1 MTWNPSTRTCWN
13 QETLNLITSYDD
25 ISTTS
30 GIFLA
35 THTAVPLVRR
45 TSVKPFDGGVAS
57 DEIALRKEFYE
68 GPNVDGAMVLPIIG
82 GVGIGKS
89 HLIRYLFVNKPKDEK
104 CHVVYIPKNGT
115 NLRGAIEK
123 ILDGLDGRF
132 DSIRESL
139 ATAQSDAPDRET
151 ATGQLLTALQQ
162 ALAQRWREKSP
173 LDNAK
178 ILSLLEKA
186 AVLMDDA
193 HFRSKVKDLG
203 GPNRLVA
210 GPLGEDEDTPDDMR
224 IRFVAADLPF
234 GSIDHNDLAKQSIDS
249 YRDFASSPSA
259 QKKFLELLNESLVR
273 AMQTVF
279 WSNGPRLTTLMN
291 DVRRLLREDR
301 KELFLLIE
309 DFVVLSGVQ
318 GELLQALITPTIELP
333 GAPPTL
339 APLRTAFAITDG
351 PFQQMKD
358 TLISRMR
365 SVYAIVLSQSDDDQ
379 QLGGFGTDSQVA
391 FLSKYLNTARYS
403 RSELVDFENSPLG
416 TELPSRCRTC
426 DVSQKCHEEFGHH
439 GEIGLYPFT
448 STALVT
454 MSRTV
459 SEKSFNPRGVIRG
472 VLGEILT
479 NGLQE
484 IKQNEFPSDDITITF
499 RNESNELD
507 VDLAREIERKFPL
520 DANRRKN
527 LQQFWSPD
535 RSKRA
540 IWGEWTRTCFGLSDD
555 DSVPTPK
562 SSSTP
567 APVVAPLLPLELQD
581 DYKYFNSW
589 SLVGKAIIPEDDAR
603 FIRSSLY
610 ELITDQL
617 HDRFGVE
624 ISKPLFAS
632 GGPAD
637 FMQRDSFVIAQSG
650 GGRATATKPGFWTTT
665 IDASSG
671 NAVIFKRILQ
681 ARSSGVP
688 YKPAETMELYEFIE
702 PMIQSAYAEYSK
714 HFESDSTDLTRLF
727 YLAQNFGTGTDLIG
741 DTLVETLLMDSRLE
755 GRGDLWKNAIIESK
769 IVREKELGKV
779 LAVIGTSK
787 GNGGTLS
794 TRAAAIRESLPPV
807 SGEYVDKIRN
817 LALTEFN
824 SDQIKIAA
832 ILDLFSNQDPFK
844 MFEEITNCLST
855 MAHAL
860 PGEIVSDNKLGP
872 IFRQIDKLKENWNAT
887 LLIKRTPQDPD
898 ETVAIVARTD
908 ASELDRLKDSLDQVL
923 TFMNEVTIS
932 ANAMIS
938 SGNSTG
944 TQAEISSTL
953 SDLTT
958 IMGALK

>member
-1 MTWNPSTRTCWN
+1 
-13 QETLNLITSYDD
+13 
-25 ISTTS
+25 
-30 GIFLA
+30 
-35 THTAVPLVRR
+35 VRR

-68 GPNVDGAMVLPIIG
+68 GPNTDGAMVLPIIG
-82 GVGIGKS
+82 GAGIGKS
-89 HLIRYLFVNKPKDEK
+89 HLIRYLFVNKPKDEQ

-139 ATAQSDAPDRET
+139 ATAQSDVPDRET

-203 GPNRLVA
+203 GPKRLVA

-224 IRFVAADLPF
+224 MRFVAADLPF
-234 GSIDHNDLAKQSIDS
+234 GSIDHNDLAKQSIGS
-249 YRDFASSPSA
+249 YKDFASSPSA

-291 DVRRLLREDR
+291 DVRRLLHDDG

-358 TLISRMR
+358 TLTSRMR
-365 SVYAIVLSQSDDDQ
+365 SVFAIVLSQSDDDQ

-416 TELPSRCRTC
+416 TELPSRCSTC
-426 DVSQKCHEEFGHH
+426 DVSQKCHDEFGHH

-454 MSRTV
+454 MSKTV

-484 IKQNEFPSDDITITF
+484 IKQDEFPSDDITIAF

-507 VDLAREIERKFPL
+507 VDLAREIERKFPR

-540 IWGEWTRTCFGLSDD
+540 IWGEWTRMCFGLSDD
-555 DSVPTPK
+555 DSVPAPE
-562 SSSTP
+562 SSST
-567 APVVAPLLPLELQD
+567 ATPVDMPQIPIETQD

-589 SLVGKAIIPEDDAR
+589 SPIGKAIIPEDDAR
-603 FIRSSLY
+603 FIRSTLY
-610 ELITDQL
+610 ELVTDQL
-617 HDRFGVE
+617 HDRYGIE
-624 ISKPLFAS
+624 ISRPLFIS
-632 GGPAD
+632 GQQGE

-650 GGRATATKPGFWTTT
+650 GGISIVSKPSFWTTS
-665 IDASSG
+665 IDTNSG
-671 NAVIFKRILQ
+671 TAVIFKRILQ
-681 ARSSGVP
+681 ARSLGVS
-688 YKPAETMELYEFIE
+688 YKPAETLDLYDFIE
-702 PMIQSAYAEYSK
+702 PMIQSANSEYSNRYAGNS
-714 HFESDSTDLTRLF
+714 SDLAHLF

-741 DTLVETLLMDSRLE
+741 DTLIETLLMDSHLE

-769 IVREKELGKV
+769 TIREKELGKV

-794 TRAAAIRESLPPV
+794 TRAVAIRESLPPI
-807 SGEYVDKIRN
+807 SGKYVDKIRN

-824 SDQIKIAA
+824 SDQIKITA
-832 ILDLFSNQDPFK
+832 ILDLFSNQNPFK
-844 MFEEITNCLST
+844 MFGEISNCLST

-872 IFRQIDKLKENWNAT
+872 IFRQIDKLKENWDPT
-887 LLIKRTPQDPD
+887 LLTKRTSKDPD

-908 ASELDRLKDSLDQVL
+908 ASELNRLKESLDQIL
-923 TFMNEVTIS
+923 TFITEVTNA

-938 SGNSTG
+938 SGNSTR
-944 TQAEISSTL
+944 TQAEITSTL
-953 SDLTT
+953 TDLTT

>member
-1 MTWNPSTRTCWN
+1 MTWNSSTRTCWN
-13 QETLNLITSYDD
+13 QETLNLVTSYDD

-45 TSVKPFDGGVAS
+45 TSVNPLGGGVAS
-57 DEIALRKEFYE
+57 DELALRKEFYE
-68 GPNVDGAMVLPIIG
+68 GPNTDGAMVLPIIG
-82 GVGIGKS
+82 GAGIGKS
-89 HLIRYLFVNKPKDEK
+89 HLIRYLFVNRPKNER

-123 ILDGLDGRF
+123 ILDGLDYRF

-139 ATAQSDAPDRET
+139 AGAQSDVPDRET
-151 ATGQLLTALQQ
+151 ATVQLLTALQQ

-203 GPNRLVA
+203 GPKRLVA
-210 GPLGEDEDTPDDMR
+210 GPLGEDDDTPDDMR
-224 IRFVAADLPF
+224 MRFVAADLPF
-234 GSIDHNDLAKQSIDS
+234 GSIDHNDLAKQSIGS
-249 YRDFASSPSA
+249 YKDFASSPSA

-279 WSNGPRLTTLMN
+279 WSNGPRLTTLMS
-291 DVRRLLREDR
+291 DVRRLLHEDG

-318 GELLQALITPTIELP
+318 GELLQALITPAIELP

-351 PFQQMKD
+351 PFKQMKD
-358 TLISRMR
+358 TLTSRMR

-379 QLGGFGTDSQVA
+379 QLGGFGSDSQVA

-403 RSELVDFENSPLG
+403 RSELAEFENSPLG
-416 TELPSRCRTC
+416 TELPSRCSTC

-439 GEIGLYPFT
+439 SGIGLYPFT

-459 SEKSFNPRGVIRG
+459 SAESFNPRGVIRG

-484 IKQNEFPSDDITITF
+484 IKQNEFPSDAITVTF
-499 RNESNELD
+499 RNDSNELD
-507 VDLAREIERKFPL
+507 VDLAREIERKFPT

-540 IWGEWTRTCFGLSDD
+540 IWGEWTRICFGLSDD
-555 DSVPTPK
+555 DSVSTSKP
-562 SSSTP
+562 SSTP
-567 APVVAPLLPLELQD
+567 APVAAPLIPLQVQD

-589 SLVGKAIIPEDDAR
+589 SPIGKAIIPEDDAR

-610 ELITDQL
+610 ELVTDQL
-617 HDRFGVE
+617 HDRYGVE
-624 ISKPLFAS
+624 ISRPLFIS
-632 GGPAD
+632 GQQGE

-650 GGRATATKPGFWTTT
+650 GGTAIGAKPRFWTTS
-665 IDASSG
+665 IDARSG

-681 ARSSGVP
+681 ARNSGIP

-714 HFESDSTDLTRLF
+714 HFASDTSELIHLF

-755 GRGDLWKNAIIESK
+755 ARGDLWKNAIIESK
-769 IVREKELGKV
+769 NVREKELSKV

-794 TRAAAIRESLPPV
+794 TRAVAIRETFPPV

-824 SDQIKIAA
+824 SDQTKIAT
-832 ILDLFSNQDPFK
+832 ILDLFSDQDPFET
-844 MFEEITNCLST
+844 FEDITNCLST
-855 MAHAL
+855 MARAL
-860 PGEIVSDNKLGP
+860 PGEIVSANKLGP

-887 LLIKRTPQDPD
+887 LLTKRTPKDPD
-898 ETVAIVARTD
+898 EIVTIVARTD
-908 ASELDRLKDSLDQVL
+908 TSELNILKDSLDQVL
-923 TFMNEVTIS
+923 TFINEVTIS

-938 SGNSTG
+938 SGNGAG
-944 TQAEISSTL
+944 TQAEITSTL
-953 SDLTT
+953 TDLTT